1 MINEKFNLQFIF
13 DKYDF
18 LKDNTI
24 CKDDV
29 FMIIIYELDHIL
41 SNKKKKFINDY
52 LNSTSKENINFKSFK
67 KLIRKLY
74 VIDAFEIIPNI
85 NTTNVFRK
93 FDRCYSQCDIYISP
107 NSNNINNGNEILTN
121 VCNRLN
127 ENDNKLNKHTSR
139 INKSLSYTNTPKF
152 YEIYE
157 DLYRLNNSE
166 ATKSKNK
173 KLFQSFKYKR
183 LFDFI
188 ENCNKKYIDNIP
200 ILTLKRNKDFK
211 KKIDTKN
218 PKKEIINLTTNNY
231 LRQIDNNKCK
241 SLNELWKNLLN
252 DISNDLEN
260 KALSKNIK

>member
-52 LNSTSKENINFKSFK
+52 LNSTSKENINFESFK

-74 VIDAFEIIPNI
+74 VIDAFEILPNI
-85 NTTNVFRK
+85 NTTNIFRK
-93 FDRCYSQCDIYISP
+93 FDRCYSHGDIYISP

-121 VCNRLN
+121 VCNLIN
-127 ENDNKLNKHTSR
+127 ENDNKLNKHTKK

-157 DLYRLNNSE
+157 DLDRLDNSE

-183 LFDFI
+183 LFNFI
-188 ENCNKKYIDNIP
+188 EKCNKNYTDNIP
-200 ILTLKRNKDFK
+200 ILTLKRTKDFK
-211 KKIDTKN
+211 KFHTKTS
-218 PKKEIINLTTNNY
+218 KKQIINLTTNNY
-231 LRQIDNNKCK
+231 LRKIDDNKCK

-252 DISNDLEN
+252 DVSNDLED
-260 KALSKNIK
+260 KTLSKKY